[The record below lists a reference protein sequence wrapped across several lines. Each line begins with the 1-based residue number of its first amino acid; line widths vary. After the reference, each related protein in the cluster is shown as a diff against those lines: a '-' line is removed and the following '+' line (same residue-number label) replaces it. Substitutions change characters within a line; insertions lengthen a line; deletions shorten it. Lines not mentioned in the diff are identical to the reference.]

1 MTIIY
6 CVILFILQCIS
17 ISNIIVYLNNV
28 LADLCYCVL
37 LDCESFIPVN
47 FIPLFFIHVWHP
59 RFPFKGIKNSV
70 LDCSSNTL
78 GFLFCL
84 FCSLLLAGNK
94 TYGT

>member
-1 MTIIY
+1 M
-6 CVILFILQCIS
+6 VLFILQCIS

-28 LADLCYCVL
+28 VADVHYRVL

-78 GFLFCL
+78 GFF
-84 FCSLLLAGNK
+84 FFFFFTVASW
-94 TYGT
+94 